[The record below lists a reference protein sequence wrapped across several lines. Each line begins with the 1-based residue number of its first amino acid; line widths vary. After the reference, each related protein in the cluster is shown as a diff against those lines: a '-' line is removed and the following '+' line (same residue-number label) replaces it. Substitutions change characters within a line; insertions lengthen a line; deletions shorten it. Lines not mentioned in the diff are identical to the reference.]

1 MKSKNLLKNR
11 LSASRKNSQNKE
23 RVMLILN
30 GIVCAFIPIM
40 FLCLLIFA
48 LSSCSTAVTIQN
60 PVEVPEV
67 PEEEIQSLLTNL
79 IDSPVTEYD
88 LMQNLYVYEGLLNI
102 YVDYTDA
109 LEGYISNI
117 ATEMA

>member
-1 MKSKNLLKNR
+1 MKSKNLPKSR
-11 LSASRKNSQNKE
+11 QSGSRKNSQNK
-23 RVMLILN
+23 RKIILILN
-30 GIVCAFIPIM
+30 GIVCALIPIM
-40 FLCLLIFA
+40 FICLLLFA

-79 IDSPVTEYD
+79 IDSPATEYD